1 MPRDE
6 GGPVRSQKTTDIYSV
21 MLILSMVFLLGAIAL
36 MYQELSDHYDL
47 WGSGAETVAIDDDSG
62 DGGGDDGG
70 DGGDG
75 ADGGEE

>member
-21 MLILSMVFLLGAIAL
+21 MLILSMVLLLGAIAL

-47 WGSGAETVAIDDDSG
+47 WGTGAETLVEDVEDVDD
-62 DGGGDDGG
+62 GDDVV
-70 DGGDG
+70 
-75 ADGGEE
+75 EE